1 MRATSLSNT
10 HAARAGH
17 DCNNL
22 QRPPLLTLGAIS
34 KSFISLLDI

>member
-22 QRPPLLTLGAIS
+22 QRPPLTLGAVS